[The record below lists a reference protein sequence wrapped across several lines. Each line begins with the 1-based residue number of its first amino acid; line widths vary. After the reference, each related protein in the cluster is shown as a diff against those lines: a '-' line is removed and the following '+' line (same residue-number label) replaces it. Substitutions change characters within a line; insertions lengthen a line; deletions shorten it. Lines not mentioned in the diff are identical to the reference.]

1 MKLKEIINGE
11 PMIEKFIYLINSFF
25 YELGNLTISISNKK
39 NFKFKMN
46 KNILKK
52 KIIKI
57 FKYNNKEENY
67 VFKITKNNDENKSI
81 INTLSQENILNR
93 LNLKVVIPIF
103 ISTIIIIFLILNLFF
118 SLEIGLISL
127 IAILL
132 IVFFLSQTPKLRKE
146 KIKVEISKELPYAL
160 RQMVTELRSGKGL
173 QDALKSIAISDYEV
187 LSPQFSR
194 TLEEIKY
201 GETTENAI
209 INMSKRIDSESL
221 NRALYQIIGSLK
233 TGGNLSHILNIIAE
247 DVSHELRIKLKEYS
261 QKLNGFIMIYTFLAV
276 LAPVIILVMIIA
288 SSTIIGDVVP
298 PQVILILYLFFFPM
312 IVIFL
317 GFFMKRLE
325 PK

>member
-11 PMIEKFIYLINSFF
+11 PMIEKFICLINSFF
-25 YELGNLTISISNKK
+25 YELGNLTMSIFNKK
-39 NFKFKMN
+39 NFKLKMN
-46 KNILKK
+46 KNLLKKILKN
-52 KIIKI
+52 KI
-57 FKYNNKEENY
+57 FKYEKDDY
-67 VFKITKNNDENKSI
+67 VFKISNKNNENKSI
-81 INTLSQENILNR
+81 INMLLQENILNR
-93 LNLKVVIPIF
+93 LNLKLMIPIF
-103 ISTIIIIFLILNLFF
+103 LFAILIIFLILNLLL
-118 SLEIGLISL
+118 SLEIGLISI

-132 IVFFLSQTPKLRKE
+132 MLFFLSQTPKLRKE
-146 KIKVEISKELPYAL
+146 KIRIEISKELPYAL

-173 QDALKSIAISDYEV
+173 HDALKSIAISDYEA

-221 NRALYQIIGSLK
+221 NRVLYQIVGSLK
-233 TGGNLSHILNIIAE
+233 TGGNLSYILNIIAE
-247 DVSHELRIKLKEYS
+247 DISHELRIKLKEYS

-288 SSTIIGDVVP
+288 SSTIIGDVIP